1 MYEVSLVSC
10 FSSKGRSATW
20 YVASH
25 VDAMPCVCDVSRVGG
40 WCLWDVDQAHG
51 LIETVRINASGSRPF
66 SIEKVKDGE
75 GGREVFVTKP
85 FLSKSLQGETVSH
98 QIAYTCSWC
107 WSTSGDRICCEMYTK
122 DLDVAGWF
130 CVVNQCLRLPGVS
143 HLFFFPFVGQKCGA
157 VSAQVKRYFR
167 AVVVLLK

>member
-85 FLSKSLQGETVSH
+85 FLSKSLQGETVCLIKLH
-98 QIAYTCSWC
+98 ILVP
-107 WSTSGDRICCEMYTK
+107 D
-122 DLDVAGWF
+122 AG
-130 CVVNQCLRLPGVS
+130 
-143 HLFFFPFVGQKCGA
+143 
-157 VSAQVKRYFR
+157 
-167 AVVVLLK
+167 VLLETGFAVKCTQKTWM